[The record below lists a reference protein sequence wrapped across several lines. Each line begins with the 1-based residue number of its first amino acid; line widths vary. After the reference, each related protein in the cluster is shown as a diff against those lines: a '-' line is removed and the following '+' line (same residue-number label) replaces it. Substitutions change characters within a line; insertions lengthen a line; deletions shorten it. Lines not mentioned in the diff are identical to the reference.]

1 MIGESGKTDGGIK
14 RTLRMMTSGK
24 KTDKNVLEKTV
35 TGGGGLCD

>member
-1 MIGESGKTDGGIK
+1 MIGESGKTDGDIK
-14 RTLRMMTSGK
+14 RMLLMTLSGK